1 MKSANFIFYRSRD
14 GSTPQTRSIHPKLPH
29 GPSCKVSLFVV
40 YSIFIFF
47 LFFFYCSFVCFVF
60 VLYIKKLFCSDDLQL
75 TGTDNCTFN
84 ADQKALGKN
93 DFRKIPNGV
102 NGKYTFPST
111 GNLSM
116 LQKLSLRCTLHLKR
130 LCICMYYQGL
140 IICKPS
146 LATLVHSAVQL
157 ELVSGRVSLWFSFR
171 HQNGWPSEK
180 SHGVWG
186 HTINMSV
193 FMNVCR
199 VLDTRVDT
207 SFSAICLRDLLSG
220 ISNHRSSVV
229 CYLALVYGCRITTKE
244 STFFA

>member
-1 MKSANFIFYRSRD
+1 MKLSEEKNHFKLELASNCEFLNLRVNYAVGEAHLLLLAVWRFVRLANLVKSANFIFYRSRD

-40 YSIFIFF
+40 YSIFIFL

-116 LQKLSLRCTLHLKR
+116 LQKLS
-130 LCICMYYQGL
+130 
-140 IICKPS
+140 
-146 LATLVHSAVQL
+146 
-157 ELVSGRVSLWFSFR
+157 
-171 HQNGWPSEK
+171 
-180 SHGVWG
+180 
-186 HTINMSV
+186 
-193 FMNVCR
+193 
-199 VLDTRVDT
+199 
-207 SFSAICLRDLLSG
+207 
-220 ISNHRSSVV
+220 
-229 CYLALVYGCRITTKE
+229 
-244 STFFA
+244 